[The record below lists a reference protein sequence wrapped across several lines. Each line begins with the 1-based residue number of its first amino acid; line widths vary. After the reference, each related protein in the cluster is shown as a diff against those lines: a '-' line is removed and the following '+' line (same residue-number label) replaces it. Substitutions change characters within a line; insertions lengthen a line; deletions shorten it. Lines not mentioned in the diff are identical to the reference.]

1 MHQNPFALQCASH
14 SPASMVLR
22 GGTVRSRFDCVKRRD
37 SQVLK
42 RELLMTPFILLPARP
57 QKLKHL
63 QYSANEDFCLVQT
76 QGSFGGWRSEQLQVN
91 REL

>member
-1 MHQNPFALQCASH
+1 MYQICIS
-14 SPASMVLR
+14 SVLP
-22 GGTVRSRFDCVKRRD
+22 TVPVFDSTKIRD

-42 RELLMTPFILLPARP
+42 RELLMAPFILLPARP
-57 QKLKHL
+57 QNLKHL